1 MDKLTAQKILGVS
14 PQASKREIKKAY
26 AAMLRMYHPEDYP
39 EEFQKIQEAYETLN
53 KGGFPG
59 EGSGN
64 EGFSEGAFSENEG
77 FRKEEWQEEQE
88 QKEENRGEQSEDDW
102 EDAWESLDKDEEA
115 WKRRQQEE
123 QERRQQQEE
132 QERRQQQEE
141 QERRQQ
147 QEEQERRRQQEE
159 LRKRQQEE
167 EYRRARQQK
176 EEYRRKIQEEEY
188 RKARE
193 ELDFEKIEW
202 KAREEKKLKEK
213 ETIAAAL
220 KDLELIVNTSSR
232 RHRLKSYEEFFAKE
246 EYKEV
251 LFMPECVEGVCQILE
266 NTWLKREVYDI
277 FAREYHMRE
286 YKPEQLKPGARK
298 LYHILDEHCKF
309 GKKRHKYQIG
319 AGIFVA
325 VLVLLRS
332 LMRATD
338 DNDWFYFLLV
348 LVIAGL
354 YWGYHWLLK
363 YYSRWRIHVVY
374 SLGITVSQFIMLMAD
389 AYTPL
394 LGNRDA
400 GEVFGAMVFL
410 GGSLYFLVTVAAYV
424 ITGISHKIRRT
435 KEKNK

>member
-115 WKRRQQEE
+115 WKRRQQ
-123 QERRQQQEE
+123 
-132 QERRQQQEE
+132 
-141 QERRQQ
+141 

-202 KAREEKKLKEK
+202 KAREEIKLKEK

-410 GGSLYFLVTVAAYV
+410 GGSLYFIVTVAAYV
-424 ITGISHKIRRT
+424 IARISHKVRRT

>member
-1 MDKLTAQKILGVS
+1 MDKLTAQKILGVH

-64 EGFSEGAFSENEG
+64 DGFSEGAFSENEG
-77 FRKEEWQEEQE
+77 FRKKEEWQDEQE
-88 QKEENRGEQSEDDW
+88 QKEESRGKQPGDDW

-132 QERRQQQEE
+132 
-141 QERRQQ
+141 
-147 QEEQERRRQQEE
+147 

-167 EYRRARQQK
+167 EYRRARQRE

-202 KAREEKKLKEK
+202 KAREEKKLKDK
-213 ETIAAAL
+213 ALIAAAL

-251 LFMPECVEGVCQILE
+251 LFLPECVEGVCRILE
-266 NTWLKREVYDI
+266 NTRLKREVYDI

-298 LYHILDEHCKF
+298 LYHVLDEHCRF
-309 GKKRHKYQIG
+309 GKKRHRYQIG

-363 YYSRWRIHVVY
+363 YYSRWRIHIIY
-374 SLGITVSQFIMLMAD
+374 SLGITASQFIMLMTD

-410 GGSLYFLVTVAAYV
+410 GGSLYFAVTLAAY
-424 ITGISHKIRRT
+424 ILAGISHKIRRR
-435 KEKNK
+435 KNK

>member
-64 EGFSEGAFSENEG
+64 DGFSEGAFSENEG

-123 QERRQQQEE
+123 QERRQ
-132 QERRQQQEE
+132 
-141 QERRQQ
+141 
-147 QEEQERRRQQEE
+147 QQEE

-251 LFMPECVEGVCQILE
+251 LFLPECVEGVCRILE
-266 NTWLKREVYDI
+266 NTRLKREVYDI

-298 LYHILDEHCKF
+298 LYHILDEHCRF
-309 GKKRHKYQIG
+309 GKKRHRYQIG

-363 YYSRWRIHVVY
+363 YYSRWRIHIIY
-374 SLGITVSQFIMLMAD
+374 SLGITASQFIMLMTD

-410 GGSLYFLVTVAAYV
+410 GGSLYFAVTLAAY
-424 ITGISHKIRRT
+424 ILAGISHKIRRR
-435 KEKNK
+435 KNK

>member
-77 FRKEEWQEEQE
+77 FRKEEWQEEQK

-123 QERRQQQEE
+123 QER
-132 QERRQQQEE
+132 
-141 QERRQQ
+141 
-147 QEEQERRRQQEE
+147 
-159 LRKRQQEE
+159 
-167 EYRRARQQK
+167 RQQK

-232 RHRLKSYEEFFAKE
+232 RLRLKSYEEFFAKE

-410 GGSLYFLVTVAAYV
+410 GGSLYFIVTVAAYV
-424 ITGISHKIRRT
+424 IARISHKVRRT

>member
-132 QERRQQQEE
+132 QERR
-141 QERRQQ
+141 
-147 QEEQERRRQQEE
+147 RQQEE
-159 LRKRQQEE
+159 LRKRQQE
-167 EYRRARQQK
+167 

-338 DNDWFYFLLV
+338 DSDWFYFLLV

-363 YYSRWRIHVVY
+363 YYSRWRIHIIY

-410 GGSLYFLVTVAAYV
+410 GGSLYFIVTVAAY
-424 ITGISHKIRRT
+424 IIARISHKVRRT

>member
-123 QERRQQQEE
+123 QERRQ
-132 QERRQQQEE
+132 
-141 QERRQQ
+141 
-147 QEEQERRRQQEE
+147 QQEE

-363 YYSRWRIHVVY
+363 YYSRWRIHIIY

>member
-1 MDKLTAQKILGVS
+1 MDKLTAQKILGVH

-77 FRKEEWQEEQE
+77 FRKKEEWQDEQE
-88 QKEENRGEQSEDDW
+88 QKEESRGKQPGDDW

-132 QERRQQQEE
+132 
-141 QERRQQ
+141 
-147 QEEQERRRQQEE
+147 

-167 EYRRARQQK
+167 EYRRARQRE

-202 KAREEKKLKEK
+202 KAREEKKLKDK
-213 ETIAAAL
+213 ALIAAAL

-251 LFMPECVEGVCQILE
+251 LFLPECVEGVCRILE
-266 NTWLKREVYDI
+266 NTRLKREVYDI

-298 LYHILDEHCKF
+298 LYHILNEHCRF
-309 GKKRHKYQIG
+309 GKKRHRYQIG

-363 YYSRWRIHVVY
+363 YYSRWRIHIIY
-374 SLGITVSQFIMLMAD
+374 SLGITASQFIMLMTD

-410 GGSLYFLVTVAAYV
+410 GGSLYFAVTLAAY
-424 ITGISHKIRRT
+424 ILAGISHKIRRR
-435 KEKNK
+435 KNK

>member
-1 MDKLTAQKILGVS
+1 MDKLTAQKILGVH

-64 EGFSEGAFSENEG
+64 DGFSEGAFSENEG

-115 WKRRQQEE
+115 WKRR
-123 QERRQQQEE
+123 QQEE

-220 KDLELIVNTSSR
+220 KDLELIVNTPSR

-298 LYHILDEHCKF
+298 LYHILDEHCRF
-309 GKKRHKYQIG
+309 GKKRHRYQIG

-363 YYSRWRIHVVY
+363 YYSRWRIHIIY
-374 SLGITVSQFIMLMAD
+374 SLGITASQFIMLMTD

-410 GGSLYFLVTVAAYV
+410 GGSLYFAVTLAAY
-424 ITGISHKIRRT
+424 ILAGISHKIRRR
-435 KEKNK
+435 KNK

>member
-1 MDKLTAQKILGVS
+1 MDKLTAQKILGVH

-132 QERRQQQEE
+132 
-141 QERRQQ
+141 
-147 QEEQERRRQQEE
+147 

-251 LFMPECVEGVCQILE
+251 LFLPECVEGVCRILE
-266 NTWLKREVYDI
+266 NTRLKREVYDI

-298 LYHILDEHCKF
+298 LYHILDEHCRF
-309 GKKRHKYQIG
+309 GKKRHRYQIG

-363 YYSRWRIHVVY
+363 YYSRWRIHIIY
-374 SLGITVSQFIMLMAD
+374 SLGITASQFIMLMTD

-410 GGSLYFLVTVAAYV
+410 GGSLYFAVTLAAY
-424 ITGISHKIRRT
+424 ILAGISHKIRRR
-435 KEKNK
+435 KNK

>member
-1 MDKLTAQKILGVS
+1 MDKLTAQKILGVH

-64 EGFSEGAFSENEG
+64 DGFSEGAFSENEG
-77 FRKEEWQEEQE
+77 FRKKEEWQDEQE
-88 QKEENRGEQSEDDW
+88 QKEESRGKQPGDDW

-132 QERRQQQEE
+132 
-141 QERRQQ
+141 
-147 QEEQERRRQQEE
+147 

-167 EYRRARQQK
+167 EYRRARQRE

-202 KAREEKKLKEK
+202 KAREEKKLKDK
-213 ETIAAAL
+213 ALIAAAL

-251 LFMPECVEGVCQILE
+251 LFLPECVEGVCRILE
-266 NTWLKREVYDI
+266 NTRLKREVYDI

-298 LYHILDEHCKF
+298 LYHILDEHCRF
-309 GKKRHKYQIG
+309 GKKRHRYQIG

-325 VLVLLRS
+325 VLVLIRS

-363 YYSRWRIHVVY
+363 YYSRWRIHIIY
-374 SLGITVSQFIMLMAD
+374 SLGITASQFIMLMTD

-410 GGSLYFLVTVAAYV
+410 GGSLYFAVTLAAY
-424 ITGISHKIRRT
+424 ILAGISHKIRRR
-435 KEKNK
+435 KNK

>member
-77 FRKEEWQEEQE
+77 FRKEEWQEEQK

-123 QERRQQQEE
+123 QER
-132 QERRQQQEE
+132 
-141 QERRQQ
+141 
-147 QEEQERRRQQEE
+147 
-159 LRKRQQEE
+159 
-167 EYRRARQQK
+167 RQQK

-410 GGSLYFLVTVAAYV
+410 GGSLYFIVTVAAYV
-424 ITGISHKIRRT
+424 IARISHKVRRT

>member
-77 FRKEEWQEEQE
+77 FRKEEWQEEQK

-123 QERRQQQEE
+123 QER
-132 QERRQQQEE
+132 
-141 QERRQQ
+141 
-147 QEEQERRRQQEE
+147 
-159 LRKRQQEE
+159 
-167 EYRRARQQK
+167 RQQK

-363 YYSRWRIHVVY
+363 YYSRWRIHIIY

>member
-123 QERRQQQEE
+123 QER
-132 QERRQQQEE
+132 
-141 QERRQQ
+141 
-147 QEEQERRRQQEE
+147 
-159 LRKRQQEE
+159 
-167 EYRRARQQK
+167 RQQK

-410 GGSLYFLVTVAAYV
+410 GGSLYFIVTVAAYV
-424 ITGISHKIRRT
+424 IARISHKVRRT

>member
-64 EGFSEGAFSENEG
+64 DGFSEGAFSENEG
-77 FRKEEWQEEQE
+77 FRKEEEWQEEQE

-115 WKRRQQEE
+115 WKKR
-123 QERRQQQEE
+123 QQEE

-286 YKPEQLKPGARK
+286 YKPELN
-298 LYHILDEHCKF
+298 
-309 GKKRHKYQIG
+309 
-319 AGIFVA
+319 
-325 VLVLLRS
+325 RS
-332 LMRATD
+332 
-338 DNDWFYFLLV
+338 
-348 LVIAGL
+348 
-354 YWGYHWLLK
+354 
-363 YYSRWRIHVVY
+363 S
-374 SLGITVSQFIMLMAD
+374 
-389 AYTPL
+389 
-394 LGNRDA
+394 
-400 GEVFGAMVFL
+400 
-410 GGSLYFLVTVAAYV
+410 
-424 ITGISHKIRRT
+424 
-435 KEKNK
+435 

>member
-53 KGGFPG
+53 KGGLPG

-64 EGFSEGAFSENEG
+64 DGFSEGAFSENEG

-115 WKRRQQEE
+115 WK
-123 QERRQQQEE
+123 
-132 QERRQQQEE
+132 
-141 QERRQQ
+141 
-147 QEEQERRRQQEE
+147 
-159 LRKRQQEE
+159 KRQQEE
-167 EYRRARQQK
+167 EHRRARQQK

-220 KDLELIVNTSSR
+220 KDLELIVNTPSR

-348 LVIAGL
+348 LVTAGL
-354 YWGYHWLLK
+354 YWGYHGLLK
-363 YYSRWRIHVVY
+363 YYSRWRIHIIY

-410 GGSLYFLVTVAAYV
+410 GGSLYFIVTVAAYV
-424 ITGISHKIRRT
+424 IARISHKIRRT

>member
-1 MDKLTAQKILGVS
+1 MDKLTAQKILGVH

-64 EGFSEGAFSENEG
+64 DGFSEGAFSENEG
-77 FRKEEWQEEQE
+77 FRKEEEWQEEQE
-88 QKEENRGEQSEDDW
+88 QKEESRGEQSEDDW

-115 WKRRQQEE
+115 WK
-123 QERRQQQEE
+123 
-132 QERRQQQEE
+132 
-141 QERRQQ
+141 
-147 QEEQERRRQQEE
+147 
-159 LRKRQQEE
+159 KRQQEE
-167 EYRRARQQK
+167 EHRRARQQK

-251 LFMPECVEGVCQILE
+251 LFMPECVEGVCKILE

-363 YYSRWRIHVVY
+363 YYSRWRIHIIY

-410 GGSLYFLVTVAAYV
+410 GGSLYFIVTVAAYV
-424 ITGISHKIRRT
+424 IAGISHKVRRT

>member
-1 MDKLTAQKILGVS
+1 MDKLTAQKILGVH

-64 EGFSEGAFSENEG
+64 DGFSEGAFSENEG
-77 FRKEEWQEEQE
+77 FRKKEEWQDEQE
-88 QKEENRGEQSEDDW
+88 QKEESRGKQPGDDW

-132 QERRQQQEE
+132 
-141 QERRQQ
+141 
-147 QEEQERRRQQEE
+147 

-167 EYRRARQQK
+167 EYRRARQRE

-202 KAREEKKLKEK
+202 KAREEKKLKDK
-213 ETIAAAL
+213 ALIAAAL

-251 LFMPECVEGVCQILE
+251 LFLPECVEGVCRILE
-266 NTWLKREVYDI
+266 NTRLKREVYDI

-298 LYHILDEHCKF
+298 LYHILDEHCRF
-309 GKKRHKYQIG
+309 GKKRHRYQIG

-363 YYSRWRIHVVY
+363 YYSRWRIHIIY
-374 SLGITVSQFIMLMAD
+374 SLGITASQFIMLMTD

-410 GGSLYFLVTVAAYV
+410 GGSLYFAVTLAAY
-424 ITGISHKIRRT
+424 ILAGISHKIRRR
-435 KEKNK
+435 KNK

>member
-64 EGFSEGAFSENEG
+64 DGFSEGAFSENEG
-77 FRKEEWQEEQE
+77 FRKEEEWQEEQE

-115 WKRRQQEE
+115 WK
-123 QERRQQQEE
+123 
-132 QERRQQQEE
+132 
-141 QERRQQ
+141 
-147 QEEQERRRQQEE
+147 
-159 LRKRQQEE
+159 KRQQEE
-167 EYRRARQQK
+167 EHRRARQQKEEHRRARQQK

-348 LVIAGL
+348 LVTAGL
-354 YWGYHWLLK
+354 YWGYHGLLK
-363 YYSRWRIHVVY
+363 YYSRWRIHIIY

-410 GGSLYFLVTVAAYV
+410 GGSLYFIVTVAAYV
-424 ITGISHKIRRT
+424 IARISHKIRRT

>member
-53 KGGFPG
+53 KGGLPG

-64 EGFSEGAFSENEG
+64 DGFSEGAFSENEG

-115 WKRRQQEE
+115 WK
-123 QERRQQQEE
+123 
-132 QERRQQQEE
+132 
-141 QERRQQ
+141 RRQQ

-220 KDLELIVNTSSR
+220 KDLELIVNTPSR

-298 LYHILDEHCKF
+298 LYHILDEHCRF
-309 GKKRHKYQIG
+309 GKKRHRYQIG

-363 YYSRWRIHVVY
+363 YYSRWRIHIIY

-410 GGSLYFLVTVAAYV
+410 GGSLYFIVTVAAYV
-424 ITGISHKIRRT
+424 IARISHKIRRT

>member
-1 MDKLTAQKILGVS
+1 MDKLTARKVLGVS
-14 PQASKREIKKAY
+14 PGASRREIKRAY

-39 EEFQKIQEAYETLN
+39 QEFQKIQEAYETLN
-53 KGGFPG
+53 KGGFQG
-59 EGSGN
+59 EGAGN
-64 EGFSEGAFSENEG
+64 NGFPEEDFSENEDS
-77 FRKEEWQEEQE
+77 RKEEGQDEQA
-88 QKEENRGEQSEDDW
+88 QKEESREEQPGDDW
-102 EDAWESLDKDEEA
+102 EDTWESLDNGEED
-115 WKRRQQEE
+115 WKRQQEE
-123 QERRQQQEE
+123 DR
-132 QERRQQQEE
+132 
-141 QERRQQ
+141 
-147 QEEQERRRQQEE
+147 RRRQQEE
-159 LRKRQQEE
+159 ELNRRQQEE
-167 EYRRARQQK
+167 EYRRARQR
-176 EEYRRKIQEEEY
+176 EEQYRRKIREEEY
-188 RKARE
+188 RKAKE

-202 KAREEKKLKEK
+202 KAREEKKLREK
-213 ETIAAAL
+213 ELIAAAL
-220 KDLELIVNTSSR
+220 KDLELIVNTPSK
-232 RHRLKSYEEFFAKE
+232 RHRLKAYEEFFARE

-251 LFMPECVEGVCQILE
+251 LFMPECVEGVCRILE

-309 GKKRHKYQIG
+309 GKKCHKYQIG
-319 AGIFVA
+319 AGIFAA

-354 YWGYHWLLK
+354 YWGYHQLLK

-394 LGNRDA
+394 LGNQEA
-400 GEVFGAMVFL
+400 GEVFGSMVFL
-410 GGSLYFLVTVAAYV
+410 GGSLYFLVTVAAY
-424 ITGISHKIRRT
+424 IIARISHKIRRR
-435 KEKNK
+435 KKQVE

>member
-132 QERRQQQEE
+132 
-141 QERRQQ
+141 
-147 QEEQERRRQQEE
+147 
-159 LRKRQQEE
+159 LRKRQQE
-167 EYRRARQQK
+167 

-410 GGSLYFLVTVAAYV
+410 GGSLYFIVTVAAYV
-424 ITGISHKIRRT
+424 IARISHKVRRT

>member
-132 QERRQQQEE
+132 QER
-141 QERRQQ
+141 
-147 QEEQERRRQQEE
+147 
-159 LRKRQQEE
+159 
-167 EYRRARQQK
+167 RQQK

-338 DNDWFYFLLV
+338 DNDWFYFILV

-363 YYSRWRIHVVY
+363 YYSRWRIHIIY

-410 GGSLYFLVTVAAYV
+410 GGSLYFIVTVAAY
-424 ITGISHKIRRT
+424 IIARISHKVRRT

>member
-1 MDKLTAQKILGVS
+1 MDKLTAQKILGVH

-64 EGFSEGAFSENEG
+64 DGFSEGAFSENGG
-77 FRKEEWQEEQE
+77 FRKKEEWQDEQE
-88 QKEENRGEQSEDDW
+88 QKEESRGKQPGDDW

-132 QERRQQQEE
+132 
-141 QERRQQ
+141 
-147 QEEQERRRQQEE
+147 

-167 EYRRARQQK
+167 EYRRARQRE

-202 KAREEKKLKEK
+202 KAREEKKLKDK
-213 ETIAAAL
+213 ALIAAAL

-251 LFMPECVEGVCQILE
+251 LFLPECVEGVCRILE
-266 NTWLKREVYDI
+266 NTRLKREVYDI

-298 LYHILDEHCKF
+298 LYHILDEHCRF
-309 GKKRHKYQIG
+309 GKKRHRYQIG

-363 YYSRWRIHVVY
+363 YYSRWRIHIIY
-374 SLGITVSQFIMLMAD
+374 SLGITASQFIMLMTD

-410 GGSLYFLVTVAAYV
+410 GGSLYFAVTLAAY
-424 ITGISHKIRRT
+424 ILAGISHKIRRR
-435 KEKNK
+435 KNK

>member
-1 MDKLTAQKILGVS
+1 MDKLTAQKILGVH

-64 EGFSEGAFSENEG
+64 DGFSEGAFSENEG
-77 FRKEEWQEEQE
+77 FRKKEEWQDEQE
-88 QKEENRGEQSEDDW
+88 QKEESRGKQPGDDW

-132 QERRQQQEE
+132 
-141 QERRQQ
+141 
-147 QEEQERRRQQEE
+147 

-167 EYRRARQQK
+167 EYRRARQRE

-202 KAREEKKLKEK
+202 KAREEKKLKDK
-213 ETIAAAL
+213 ALIAAAL

-251 LFMPECVEGVCQILE
+251 LFLPECVEGVCRILE
-266 NTWLKREVYDI
+266 NTRLKREVYDI

-298 LYHILDEHCKF
+298 LYHILDEHCRF
-309 GKKRHKYQIG
+309 GKKRHRYQIG

-325 VLVLLRS
+325 GLVLLRR
-332 LMRATD
+332 LMRAND

-354 YWGYHWLLK
+354 YWGYHWLLE
-363 YYSRWRIHVVY
+363 YYSRWRIHIIY
-374 SLGITVSQFIMLMAD
+374 SLGITASQFIMLMTD

-410 GGSLYFLVTVAAYV
+410 GGSLYFAVTLAAY
-424 ITGISHKIRRT
+424 ILAGISHKIRRR
-435 KEKNK
+435 KNK

>member
-1 MDKLTAQKILGVS
+1 MDKLTAQKILGVH
-14 PQASKREIKKAY
+14 PKASKREIKKAY

-59 EGSGN
+59 EKSGN
-64 EGFSEGAFSENEG
+64 HGFSEEDFPEKEG
-77 FRKEEWQEEQE
+77 SPEEEKWQEEQE

-132 QERRQQQEE
+132 
-141 QERRQQ
+141 
-147 QEEQERRRQQEE
+147 
-159 LRKRQQEE
+159 LRKRQQE
-167 EYRRARQQK
+167 

-193 ELDFEKIEW
+193 ELEFEKIEW
-202 KAREEKKLKEK
+202 KAREEKKLKDK
-213 ETIAAAL
+213 ALIAAAL

-251 LFMPECVEGVCQILE
+251 LFLPECVEGVCRILE
-266 NTWLKREVYDI
+266 NTRLKREVYDI

-298 LYHILDEHCKF
+298 LYHILDEHCRF
-309 GKKRHKYQIG
+309 GKKRHRYQIG

-363 YYSRWRIHVVY
+363 YYSRWRIHIIY
-374 SLGITVSQFIMLMAD
+374 SLGITASQFIMLMTD

-410 GGSLYFLVTVAAYV
+410 GGSLYFAVTLAAY
-424 ITGISHKIRRT
+424 ILAGISHKIRRR
-435 KEKNK
+435 KNK

>member
-1 MDKLTAQKILGVS
+1 MDKLTAQKILGVH

-64 EGFSEGAFSENEG
+64 DGFSEGAFSENEG
-77 FRKEEWQEEQE
+77 FRKKEEWQDEQE
-88 QKEENRGEQSEDDW
+88 QKEESRGKQPGDDW

-123 QERRQQQEE
+123 QERRQ
-132 QERRQQQEE
+132 
-141 QERRQQ
+141 
-147 QEEQERRRQQEE
+147 QQEE

-251 LFMPECVEGVCQILE
+251 LFLPECVEGVCRILE
-266 NTWLKREVYDI
+266 NTRLKREVYDI

-298 LYHILDEHCKF
+298 LYHILDEHCRF
-309 GKKRHKYQIG
+309 GKKRHRYQIG

-363 YYSRWRIHVVY
+363 YYSRWRIHIIY
-374 SLGITVSQFIMLMAD
+374 SLGITASQFIMLMTD

-410 GGSLYFLVTVAAYV
+410 GGSLYFAVTLAAY
-424 ITGISHKIRRT
+424 ILAGISHKIRRR
-435 KEKNK
+435 KNK

>member
-1 MDKLTAQKILGVS
+1 MDKLTAQKILGVH

-64 EGFSEGAFSENEG
+64 DGFSEGAFSENEG
-77 FRKEEWQEEQE
+77 FRKKEEWQDEQE
-88 QKEENRGEQSEDDW
+88 QKEESRGKQPGDDW

-132 QERRQQQEE
+132 
-141 QERRQQ
+141 
-147 QEEQERRRQQEE
+147 

-167 EYRRARQQK
+167 EYRRARQRE

-202 KAREEKKLKEK
+202 KAREEKKLKDK
-213 ETIAAAL
+213 ALIAAAL

-251 LFMPECVEGVCQILE
+251 LFLPECVEGVCRILE
-266 NTWLKREVYDI
+266 NTRLKREVYDI

-298 LYHILDEHCKF
+298 LYHILDEHCRF
-309 GKKRHKYQIG
+309 GKKRHRYQIG

-363 YYSRWRIHVVY
+363 YYSRWRIHIIY
-374 SLGITVSQFIMLMAD
+374 SLGITASQFIMLMTD

-400 GEVFGAMVFL
+400 GEVFGAIVFL
-410 GGSLYFLVTVAAYV
+410 GGSLYFAVTLAAY
-424 ITGISHKIRRT
+424 ILAGISHKIRRR
-435 KEKNK
+435 KNK

>member
-1 MDKLTAQKILGVS
+1 MDKLTAQKILGVHS
-14 PQASKREIKKAY
+14 QASKREIKKAY

-64 EGFSEGAFSENEG
+64 DGFSEGAFSENEG
-77 FRKEEWQEEQE
+77 FRKKEEWQDEQE
-88 QKEENRGEQSEDDW
+88 QKEESRGKQPGDDW

-132 QERRQQQEE
+132 
-141 QERRQQ
+141 
-147 QEEQERRRQQEE
+147 

-167 EYRRARQQK
+167 EYRRARQRE

-202 KAREEKKLKEK
+202 KAREEKKLKDK
-213 ETIAAAL
+213 ALIAAAL

-251 LFMPECVEGVCQILE
+251 LFLPECVEGVCRILE
-266 NTWLKREVYDI
+266 NTRLKREVYDI

-298 LYHILDEHCKF
+298 LYHILDEHCRF
-309 GKKRHKYQIG
+309 GKKRHRYQIG

-363 YYSRWRIHVVY
+363 YYSRWRIHIIY
-374 SLGITVSQFIMLMAD
+374 SLGITASQFIMLMTD

-410 GGSLYFLVTVAAYV
+410 GGSLYFAVTLAAY
-424 ITGISHKIRRT
+424 ILAGISHKIRRR
-435 KEKNK
+435 KNK

>member
-59 EGSGN
+59 EGAGN
-64 EGFSEGAFSENEG
+64 NGFSE
-77 FRKEEWQEEQE
+77 
-88 QKEENRGEQSEDDW
+88 
-102 EDAWESLDKDEEA
+102 WESLDNGEED
-115 WKRRQQEE
+115 WK
-123 QERRQQQEE
+123 RQQQEE
-132 QERRQQQEE
+132 RRRKQQEE
-141 QERRQQ
+141 
-147 QEEQERRRQQEE
+147 E
-159 LRKRQQEE
+159 LRRRQQEE
-167 EYRRARQQK
+167 EYRRARQR
-176 EEYRRKIQEEEY
+176 EEQYRRKIQEEEY

-213 ETIAAAL
+213 ELTAAAL
-220 KDLELIVNTSSR
+220 KDLELIVNTPSK
-232 RHRLKSYEEFFAKE
+232 RHRLKAYEEFFARE

-251 LFMPECVEGVCQILE
+251 LFIPECVEGVCKILE

-298 LYHILDEHCKF
+298 LYHILDAHCKF
-309 GKKRHKYQIG
+309 RKKRHKYQIG

-374 SLGITVSQFIMLMAD
+374 SLAITVSQFIMLMAD

-410 GGSLYFLVTVAAYV
+410 GGSLYFAVTVAAY
-424 ITGISHKIRRT
+424 IFIRISRKIKGT
-435 KEKNK
+435 KGKNK

>member
-14 PQASKREIKKAY
+14 PQASKREIRKAY
-26 AAMLRMYHPEDYP
+26 AAMLRIYHPEDYP

-53 KGGFPG
+53 KGGFSG
-59 EGSGN
+59 ERTGN
-64 EGFSEGAFSENEG
+64 HGFSEEDFSEKEA
-77 FRKEEWQEEQE
+77 FRKEEGQDGQEQE
-88 QKEENRGEQSEDDW
+88 EENRGEQPEDDW
-102 EDAWESLDKDEEA
+102 EDTWESLDKDEEA
-115 WKRRQQEE
+115 WKRKQREE
-123 QERRQQQEE
+123 QERW
-132 QERRQQQEE
+132 
-141 QERRQQ
+141 
-147 QEEQERRRQQEE
+147 QQEE

-167 EYRRARQQK
+167 AERSARQQ
-176 EEYRRKIQEEEY
+176 EERYRRKIQEEEY

-213 ETIAAAL
+213 EIIAAAL
-220 KDLELIVNTSSR
+220 KDLELIINTPSR
-232 RHRLKSYEEFFAKE
+232 RHRLKAYEAFFAKE

-251 LFMPECVEGVCQILE
+251 LFLPECVEGVCQILE
-266 NTWLKREVYDI
+266 NAWLKREVYDI

-298 LYHILDEHCKF
+298 LYHILDKHCKF

-325 VLVLLRS
+325 VLVLLRN

-348 LVIAGL
+348 LVIAGF
-354 YWGYHWLLK
+354 YWGYRWLLK

-400 GEVFGAMVFL
+400 GEVFGALVFL
-410 GGSLYFLVTVAAYV
+410 GGSLYFIVTVAAYV
-424 ITGISHKIRRT
+424 LAGILHKTRRT

>member
-1 MDKLTAQKILGVS
+1 MDKLTAQKILGVH

-59 EGSGN
+59 EESGN
-64 EGFSEGAFSENEG
+64 DGFSEGAFSENEG
-77 FRKEEWQEEQE
+77 FRKKEEWQDEQE
-88 QKEENRGEQSEDDW
+88 QKEESRGKQPGDDW

-132 QERRQQQEE
+132 
-141 QERRQQ
+141 
-147 QEEQERRRQQEE
+147 

-167 EYRRARQQK
+167 EYRRARQRE

-202 KAREEKKLKEK
+202 KAREEKKLKDK
-213 ETIAAAL
+213 ALIAAAL

-251 LFMPECVEGVCQILE
+251 LFLPECVEGVCRILE
-266 NTWLKREVYDI
+266 NTRLKREVYDI

-298 LYHILDEHCKF
+298 LYHILDEHCRF
-309 GKKRHKYQIG
+309 GKKRHRYQIG

-363 YYSRWRIHVVY
+363 YYSRWRIHIIY
-374 SLGITVSQFIMLMAD
+374 SLGITASQFIMLMTD

-410 GGSLYFLVTVAAYV
+410 GGSLYFAVTLAAY
-424 ITGISHKIRRT
+424 ILAGISHKIRRR
-435 KEKNK
+435 KNK

>member
-1 MDKLTAQKILGVS
+1 MDKLTAQKILGVH

-64 EGFSEGAFSENEG
+64 DGFSEGAFSENEG
-77 FRKEEWQEEQE
+77 FRKEEEWQEEQE

-115 WKRRQQEE
+115 WK
-123 QERRQQQEE
+123 
-132 QERRQQQEE
+132 
-141 QERRQQ
+141 
-147 QEEQERRRQQEE
+147 
-159 LRKRQQEE
+159 KRQQEE
-167 EYRRARQQK
+167 EHRRARQQK

-251 LFMPECVEGVCQILE
+251 LFMPECVEGVCKILE

-363 YYSRWRIHVVY
+363 YYSRWRIHIIY

-410 GGSLYFLVTVAAYV
+410 GGSLYFIVTVAAYV
-424 ITGISHKIRRT
+424 IAGISHKVRRT

>member
-77 FRKEEWQEEQE
+77 FRKEEWQEEQK

-115 WKRRQQEE
+115 WKRR
-123 QERRQQQEE
+123 QQEE

-319 AGIFVA
+319 A
-325 VLVLLRS
+325 
-332 LMRATD
+332 
-338 DNDWFYFLLV
+338 
-348 LVIAGL
+348 
-354 YWGYHWLLK
+354 
-363 YYSRWRIHVVY
+363 
-374 SLGITVSQFIMLMAD
+374 
-389 AYTPL
+389 
-394 LGNRDA
+394 
-400 GEVFGAMVFL
+400 
-410 GGSLYFLVTVAAYV
+410 
-424 ITGISHKIRRT
+424 
-435 KEKNK
+435 

>member
-77 FRKEEWQEEQE
+77 FRKEEWQEEHK

-123 QERRQQQEE
+123 QER
-132 QERRQQQEE
+132 
-141 QERRQQ
+141 
-147 QEEQERRRQQEE
+147 
-159 LRKRQQEE
+159 
-167 EYRRARQQK
+167 RQQK

-410 GGSLYFLVTVAAYV
+410 GGSLYFIVTVAAYV
-424 ITGISHKIRRT
+424 IARISHKVRRT

>member
-14 PQASKREIKKAY
+14 PGASKREIKRAY

-53 KGGFPG
+53 KGGF
-59 EGSGN
+59 
-64 EGFSEGAFSENEG
+64 
-77 FRKEEWQEEQE
+77 Q
-88 QKEENRGEQSEDDW
+88 GEQPGDDW
-102 EDAWESLDKDEEA
+102 EDTWESLDNGEED
-115 WKRRQQEE
+115 WK
-123 QERRQQQEE
+123 RQQQEE
-132 QERRQQQEE
+132 RRRKQQEE
-141 QERRQQ
+141 EL
-147 QEEQERRRQQEE
+147 RRRQ
-159 LRKRQQEE
+159 KEE
-167 EYRRARQQK
+167 EYRRARQR
-176 EEYRRKIQEEEY
+176 EEQYRRKIQEEEY

-202 KAREEKKLKEK
+202 KAREEKKMKEK
-213 ETIAAAL
+213 ELTAAAL
-220 KDLELIVNTSSR
+220 KDLELIVNTPSK
-232 RHRLKSYEEFFAKE
+232 RHRLKAYEEFFARE

-251 LFMPECVEGVCQILE
+251 LFIPECVEGVCKILE

-298 LYHILDEHCKF
+298 LYHILDAHCKF
-309 GKKRHKYQIG
+309 RKKRHKYQIG

-374 SLGITVSQFIMLMAD
+374 SLAITVSQFIMLMAD

-410 GGSLYFLVTVAAYV
+410 GGSLYFAVTVAAY
-424 ITGISHKIRRT
+424 IFIRISRKIKGT
-435 KEKNK
+435 KGKNK

>member
-1 MDKLTAQKILGVS
+1 MDKLTAQKILGVH

-59 EGSGN
+59 EESGN
-64 EGFSEGAFSENEG
+64 HGFSEEDFPEKEG
-77 FRKEEWQEEQE
+77 PPKEEKWQDEQE
-88 QKEENRGEQSEDDW
+88 QKEESRGKQPGDDW

-132 QERRQQQEE
+132 
-141 QERRQQ
+141 
-147 QEEQERRRQQEE
+147 

-167 EYRRARQQK
+167 EYRRARQRE

-202 KAREEKKLKEK
+202 KAREEKKLKDK
-213 ETIAAAL
+213 ALIAAAL

-251 LFMPECVEGVCQILE
+251 LFLPECVEGVCRILE
-266 NTWLKREVYDI
+266 NTRLKREVYDI

-298 LYHILDEHCKF
+298 LYHILDEHCRF
-309 GKKRHKYQIG
+309 GKKRHRYQIG

-363 YYSRWRIHVVY
+363 YYSRWRIHIIY
-374 SLGITVSQFIMLMAD
+374 SLGITASQFIMLMTD

-410 GGSLYFLVTVAAYV
+410 GGSLYFAVTLAAY
-424 ITGISHKIRRT
+424 ILAGISHKIRRR
-435 KEKNK
+435 KNK